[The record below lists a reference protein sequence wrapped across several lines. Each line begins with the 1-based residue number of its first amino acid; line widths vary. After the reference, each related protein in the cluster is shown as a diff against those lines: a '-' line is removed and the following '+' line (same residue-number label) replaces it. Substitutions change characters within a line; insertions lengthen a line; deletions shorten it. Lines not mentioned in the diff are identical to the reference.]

1 MDIDIL
7 YSEYKPLLFSIGYN
21 MLGSVEDSEDLVQ
34 DTFVTVQKLSKTST
48 EEPSNIKAFLCK
60 IMTNR
65 CLDLLKSS
73 KKKREVYIGPWL
85 PEPILQMKIEG
96 LHEDPAEKVIL
107 DETISYA
114 LLVLLEQLNP
124 VERAVFILREAFDFD
139 YKNIAEILNK
149 TELNCRKIFS
159 RVQEKI
165 QSDHIDSKTNNQEDF
180 LLAKRFIEATGTGDL
195 EDLITLLTDDI
206 VLISDGGGKVK
217 AALRPIYEKK
227 NVVAFLT
234 GLVKKLKDSVQIQ
247 FVIVNGQIGILVD
260 SEEPTIIC
268 FEREGD
274 CYKKIFMVR
283 NPDKMTSKLNH

>member
-34 DTFVTVQKLSKTST
+34 DTFVAVQKLQNTLT
-48 EEPSNIKAFLCK
+48 EEPSNVKAFLCK

-73 KKKREVYIGPWL
+73 KKKREVYVGPWL
-85 PEPILQMKIEG
+85 PEPILQLKFEG
-96 LHEDPAEKVIL
+96 MYEEDPAEKVIL

-139 YKNIAEILNK
+139 YRNIAEILNK
-149 TELNCRKIFS
+149 SEMNCRKIFS
-159 RVQEKI
+159 RVQSKI
-165 QSDHIDSKTNNQEDF
+165 QSDQTVSKANTEEDF
-180 LLAKRFIEATGTGDL
+180 TLAKRFIEATGTGNL
-195 EDLITLLTDDI
+195 EELISLLTDDI
-206 VLISDGGGKVK
+206 VLVTDGGGKVK
-217 AALRPIYEKK
+217 AAIRPIYEKK

-234 GLVKKLKDSVQIQ
+234 SLAKKLMDSVQIQ
-247 FVIVNGQIGILVD
+247 LIIVNGQIGILVD
-260 SEEPTIIC
+260 GQEPTVIC
-268 FEREGD
+268 FERVGD

-283 NPDKMTSKLNH
+283 NPDKIKI